1 MQAEDLMECDHIRR
15 RFTGATLYGQYT
27 PGQKWYYLS
36 RQRPDE
42 ALIMKM
48 FDSEEY
54 VRAKRKCTGNQLKG
68 EYIADVVDLGCPHS
82 SFKHPHA
89 RVEASPRRSIEVRAL
104 VFTYANTE

>member
-1 MQAEDLMECDHIRR
+1 MWKPLTSAVEDYPLSFCDGSTMQAEDLMECDHIRR

-48 FDSEEY
+48 FDSEEH
-54 VRAKRKCTGNQLKG
+54 VRAKRKKRRRASKG
-68 EYIADVVDLGCPHS
+68 QGMMLM
-82 SFKHPHA
+82 
-89 RVEASPRRSIEVRAL
+89 
-104 VFTYANTE
+104 